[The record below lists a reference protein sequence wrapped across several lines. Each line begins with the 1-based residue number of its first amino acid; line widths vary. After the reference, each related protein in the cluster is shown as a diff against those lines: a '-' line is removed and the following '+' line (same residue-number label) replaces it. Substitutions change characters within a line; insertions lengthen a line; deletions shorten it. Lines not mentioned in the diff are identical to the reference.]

1 MVRPDLRLI
10 GIGIL
15 TPLMLVFAQER
26 DGPRVNSTVRVD
38 VELVMVNVSV
48 VDSEGQPVTGL
59 KQEQFRVWEDKIEQN
74 TEYFSSEE
82 APVSVGLIFDISG
95 SMSGKLSE
103 ARGAALTFLKTGNL
117 QDEHFL
123 IEFSDRAQVTQGFTG
138 DVSNIQR
145 RLASTS
151 AKGSTALFD
160 AVYLGLRKVTTGMH
174 AKKALLVITDGRD
187 NRSRYTYT
195 DLKEFA
201 REQDVQVYSI
211 GIMDGLSTIG
221 YVLGMRPRIADLSEM
236 TGARAFFPTSVNE
249 LREICAQ
256 IALELKNQ
264 YVIGYRSTNRV
275 DDGRWRKLQVK
286 VDQKE
291 GLPRL
296 TVRSRTGYYATL
308 KGALAR

>member
-1 MVRPDLRLI
+1 
-10 GIGIL
+10 
-15 TPLMLVFAQER
+15 
-26 DGPRVNSTVRVD
+26 
-38 VELVMVNVSV
+38 
-48 VDSEGQPVTGL
+48 
-59 KQEQFRVWEDKIEQN
+59 
-74 TEYFSSEE
+74 
-82 APVSVGLIFDISG
+82 
-95 SMSGKLSE
+95 
-103 ARGAALTFLKTGNL
+103 
-117 QDEHFL
+117 
-123 IEFSDRAQVTQGFTG
+123 
-138 DVSNIQR
+138 
-145 RLASTS
+145 
-151 AKGSTALFD
+151 
-160 AVYLGLRKVTTGMH
+160 MH